1 MKFDLRYEGNDGKV
15 VEFSTGRT
23 SLWDAQ
29 DYSAGLPDGV
39 NKRAKEDFAW
49 AFFAAKQAGK
59 LAELGVPEGCEV
71 EEGLRYL
78 ADNYD
83 FSIVR
88 DDDEDEAPLASKPA
102 K

>member
-1 MKFDLRYEGNDGKV
+1 MKFNLRYEGEDGSV
-15 VEFSTGRT
+15 VEFATGRT

-29 DYSAGLPDGV
+29 DY
-39 NKRAKEDFAW
+39 AW
-49 AFFAAKQAGK
+49 AFFAARQAGK

-83 FSIVR
+83 FSIAR
-88 DDDEDEAPLASKPA
+88 DDDEEEAPLASKPA

>member
-1 MKFDLRYEGNDGKV
+1 MKFNLRYEGEDGSV
-15 VEFSTGRT
+15 VEFATGRT

-29 DYSAGLPDGV
+29 DYASTIPDGV
-39 NKRAKEDFAW
+39 NKRAKEDYAW
-49 AFFAAKQAGK
+49 AFFAARQAGK
-59 LAELGVPEGCEV
+59 LAELGVPEDCEV

-83 FSIVR
+83 FSIAR

>member
-1 MKFDLRYEGNDGKV
+1 MKFNLRYEGEDGSV
-15 VEFSTGRT
+15 VEFATGRT

-29 DYSAGLPDGV
+29 DYASTIPDGV
-39 NKRAKEDFAW
+39 NKRAKEDYAW
-49 AFFAAKQAGK
+49 AFFAAQQAGK

-83 FSIVR
+83 FSIAR
-88 DDDEDEAPLASKPA
+88 DDDEEEAPLASKPA